1 MTSPDAA
8 STEPR
13 SARLRRV
20 EVVLGH
26 LLRVGVG
33 ASFVLLLGGVVV
45 MMIHHP
51 DYLTDPGA
59 LAQLR
64 TPGAALPTGFTTL
77 VADLGRLSGRAI
89 MTVGLLVLIATPVA
103 RVAASII
110 AFLIQRDWRFV
121 CITTSVLLVIALS
134 AFLGRVR

>member
-1 MTSPDAA
+1 MTPADAPSP
-8 STEPR
+8 EPR
-13 SARLRRV
+13 SDRLRRI
-20 EVVLGH
+20 EVCLGH

-33 ASFVLLLGGVVV
+33 VSFVLLLGGVLL
-45 MMIHHP
+45 MLFHHS

-59 LAQLR
+59 MTQLR
-64 TPGAALPTGFTTL
+64 TPGAASPAGFSTL
-77 VADLGRLSGRAI
+77 IADLARLRGRAI

-103 RVAASII
+103 RVAVSIV

-121 CITTSVLLVIALS
+121 CITASVLLVIALS